1 MSPYLD
7 SHTIVNSE
15 EVIKLSENNK
25 IVEILPLNNGK
36 ELVTYSPLIID
47 DDIITSKCSIS
58 IAAAITAG
66 ARVHMSYLKNLEG
79 NNLYYSDTDSI
90 DLGKPLQDKYVGPE
104 LGKLK

>member
-47 DDIITSKCSIS
+47 DDIITSKCSMS

-66 ARVHMSYLKNLEG
+66 ARVHMSYLKKLRGE
-79 NNLYYSDTDSI
+79 Y
-90 DLGKPLQDKYVGPE
+90 PLLSQIKNIFVRGQDKYVGPE

>member
-1 MSPYLD
+1 MKQNSDKYFSAHIIAKLMLNLLYGRFGMSPYLD
-7 SHTIVNSE
+7 SYTIVNSE

-47 DDIITSKCSIS
+47 DDIITSKCSMS

-66 ARVHMSYLKNLEG
+66 ARVHMSYLK
-79 NNLYYSDTDSI
+79 T
-90 DLGKPLQDKYVGPE
+90 
-104 LGKLK
+104 